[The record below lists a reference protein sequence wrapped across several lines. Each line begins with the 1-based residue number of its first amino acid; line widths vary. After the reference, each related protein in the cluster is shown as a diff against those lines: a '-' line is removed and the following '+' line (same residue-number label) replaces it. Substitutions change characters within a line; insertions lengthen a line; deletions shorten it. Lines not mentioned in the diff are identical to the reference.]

1 MDNLSTFP
9 SVAES
14 LLSKIESDRAAN
26 IPFETGSG
34 VNQLCVCLSDLYVA
48 TTHTGQKSAG
58 LSTVYR
64 AVST

>member
-1 MDNLSTFP
+1 MDNLSTLP
-9 SVAES
+9 SVTEP
-14 LLSKIESDRAAN
+14 LSSQIEGDRAAN
-26 IPFETGSG
+26 IPFENGSG